1 MEFVTFLGYLLLR
14 RSVLLIVILAGLLLA
29 IIRGK
34 RHPRASLL
42 AVLGLT
48 FYLIDSYTFAF
59 IFHYLPRW
67 FDTLHV
73 TSNNISFLDSV
84 LQLIDDFGF
93 AAVLI
98 LLVAAAFSQRRQIDP
113 IEGTNR

>member
-1 MEFVTFLGYLLLR
+1 MGLLSFLGYLLLR
-14 RSVLLIVILAGLLLA
+14 RSVLLVVILIGLLLA
-29 IIRGK
+29 IVRWK
-34 RHPRASLL
+34 KHPRVSLL
-42 AVLGLT
+42 TLVGLMV
-48 FYLIDSYTFAF
+48 YLIDSYTFAF

-67 FDTLHV
+67 FDTLHI
-73 TSNNISFLDSV
+73 TPNNMSVLDSV

-113 IEGTNR
+113 LEETNR